1 MFDFFKNQSLKTYN
15 TFHLDVYAQNYLRL
29 YTKEGWALF
38 CEQQK
43 TSSSSNKILIL
54 GGGSNILFLGDVQRL
69 VVHPV
74 MKGIRVVEQD
84 KNNTWVEAGAG
95 NVWDDLVDWTVEKGL
110 GGIENLSLIPGCVG
124 ASPVQNIGAY
134 GVEAKDVI
142 ELVRGIDLEDGKE
155 FELTNEACQ
164 FAYRNS
170 FFKNNPRQLLITSV
184 VFKLDNHPEFK
195 LSYGQLKSDVE
206 KLGEANLKNVREAV
220 ISIRRSK
227 LPDVKEI
234 GNAGSFFKNPV
245 VDEAFGEHLKSA
257 YPDMPIYKAGEASV
271 KLAAGWLIEKAG
283 WKGYRSGD
291 LGVYDKQALV
301 LVNYGQAKGKDIFEL
316 SEKIKQSVFEKFSVE
331 LEREVNVV
339 IGEF

>member
-15 TFHLDVYAQNYLRL
+15 TFHLDVCAQNYLRL

-38 CEQQK
+38 CEQHK
-43 TSSSSNKILIL
+43 TRLSFPKKLIL
-54 GGGSNILFLGDVQRL
+54 GGGSNILFLGDVHRL

-74 MKGIRVVEQD
+74 MKGISVIDQD
-84 KNNTWVEAGAG
+84 EKHTWVEAGAG
-95 NVWDDLVDWTVEKGL
+95 VVWDDLVDWTVEQGL

-134 GVEAKDVI
+134 GMEAKDTI
-142 ELVRGIDLEDGKE
+142 EMVRGINLEDGSD
-155 FELTNEACQ
+155 FEMINQACQ

-170 FFKNNPRQLLITSV
+170 FFKNSLRQLMITSV

-195 LSYGQLKSDVE
+195 LSYGQLKTEVE
-206 KLGEANLKNVREAV
+206 KLGETNLKNVRKAV
-220 ISIRRSK
+220 IGIRKSK
-227 LPDVKEI
+227 LPDVTEI

-245 VDEAFGEHLKSA
+245 VDGSLVEQLQSA
-257 YPDMPIYKAGEASV
+257 YPDMPVYMTEGSMV
-271 KLAAGWLIEKAG
+271 KLAAGWLIEQAG

-291 LGVYDKQALV
+291 TGVYDKQALV
-301 LVNYGQAKGKDIFEL
+301 LVNYGEAKGKDIFEL
-316 SEKIKQSVFEKFSVE
+316 SESIRQSVFDKFRVE

-339 IGEF
+339 KE